1 MPLPP
6 TATAAQPA
14 IDVAPSLKLTNP
26 VGLVPVTVAVKV
38 TFVPTIDGFAELLSA
53 VVVAAPPLLTTCE
66 KIVLVEP
73 LLVASP
79 LYTAVMLWVPTAR
92 LLVAQAAV
100 RILPEPVKATAEHAA
115 IEVAPSLK
123 FTVPVGALPLTV
135 AVKVT
140 LVPKVDGVNEL
151 PIPVVLV
158 TLLTVWAR
166 VALLDVA
173 FAASPL

>member
-1 MPLPP
+1 MAQVAVRVLPLPP

-53 VVVAAPPLLTTCE
+53 VVVATPPLLTTCE

-79 LYTAVMLWVPTAR
+79 LYTAVML
-92 LLVAQAAV
+92 
-100 RILPEPVKATAEHAA
+100 
-115 IEVAPSLK
+115 
-123 FTVPVGALPLTV
+123 
-135 AVKVT
+135 
-140 LVPKVDGVNEL
+140 
-151 PIPVVLV
+151 
-158 TLLTVWAR
+158 
-166 VALLDVA
+166 
-173 FAASPL
+173 

>member
-1 MPLPP
+1 M
-6 TATAAQPA
+6 
-14 IDVAPSLKLTNP
+14 
-26 VGLVPVTVAVKV
+26 
-38 TFVPTIDGFAELLSA
+38 
-53 VVVAAPPLLTTCE
+53 
-66 KIVLVEP
+66 
-73 LLVASP
+73 
-79 LYTAVMLWVPTAR
+79 R

-100 RILPEPVKATAEHAA
+100 RMLPEPVSATAEHEA

-158 TLLTVWAR
+158 TLLTVWESA
-166 VALLDVA
+166 ALLDVA